1 MKKSVPYAS
10 SLFNSL
16 SKNGVPSFAWI
27 FCAVLFFLSAF
38 FSLFSSTDL
47 RSFDQKL
54 QNEQAETSQNVSLLN
69 HMKDSVDGTEEETV
83 KTCNGETFLKC
94 MLGDS
99 KNLPDFD
106 DLADFIEC
114 KRGKDYHIW
123 LKDKQRHRK
132 WKGKKMAVLRF
143 KKKRKTWKLW
153 KLMKSLKN

>member
-1 MKKSVPYAS
+1 MKKSVSYAS

-16 SKNGVPSFAWI
+16 TKNGVPSVAWI
-27 FCAVLFFLSAF
+27 FCAVLFFLNAF

-47 RSFDQKL
+47 RSFNQKI
-54 QNEQAETSQNVSLLN
+54 QNEQAETSQNVSILN
-69 HMKDSVDGTEEETV
+69 HMKESADGTEEETV

-94 MLGDS
+94 ILGDS
-99 KNLPDFD
+99 KSLPDFD

-114 KRGKDYHIW
+114 KREKDYRIW

-132 WKGKKMAVLRF
+132 WKGEKMAVLRF